1 MYISVN
7 SDRMSNMSSLF
18 SDKSNLLLLTNS
30 ALEKSKESLQDILKE
45 LASQIRPFPGFLNMQ
60 TIQAIEIPVPKEY
73 SDKYGC
79 VVVLP
84 NGEINEI
91 ILKTIPAPESLG
103 EIDQTEE
110 YFEIDMPII
119 ERIVYLYNAIIT
131 LSEINSD

>member
-1 MYISVN
+1 
-7 SDRMSNMSSLF
+7 MSSLF
-18 SDKSNLLLLTNS
+18 SDKSNFLLLTNS
-30 ALEKSKESLQDILKE
+30 ALEKSKESLQEILKE

-91 ILKTIPAPESLG
+91 ILKTIPGPESLG

-110 YFEIDMPII
+110 YVEIDMPII
-119 ERIVYLYNAIIT
+119 EQIIYLYNAIIT
-131 LSEINSD
+131 LSEINLD

>member
-1 MYISVN
+1 MCIR
-7 SDRMSNMSSLF
+7 DR
-18 SDKSNLLLLTNS
+18 
-30 ALEKSKESLQDILKE
+30 
-45 LASQIRPFPGFLNMQ
+45 IRPFPGFLNMQ

-110 YFEIDMPII
+110 YLELDMPII